1 MSPGYRESFGLANN
15 QPVGTQ
21 PGTVRLDDVLRPGYA
36 LEKSA
41 LEKPLSGELKTT
53 SFVYHE
59 GKWTEGDPPLFTAM
73 SHAVWLSSVVFD
85 GARAFEGVTPDLDLH
100 CERIINSCHA
110 FGMTPMVSKK
120 EMIEL
125 ATEGVGKFESGTD
138 LYIRSTFWGQEG
150 WIAPDPDSTQFAM
163 LVYASPM
170 PAPTGF
176 GACLSTWRRPKATTM
191 PSSSIQMA
199 MSPSSPHRTSAW

>member
-1 MSPGYRESFGLANN
+1 MLSGYRESFGLANN
-15 QPVGTQ
+15 QPSDPQ

-41 LEKPLSGELKTT
+41 PEEPLSGELKMT
-53 SFVYHE
+53 SFVYHD

-100 CERIINSCHA
+100 CARIINSCHA
-110 FGMTPMVSKK
+110 FGMTPTVTKE

-125 ATEGVGKFESGTD
+125 ATEGVGKFESGTE
-138 LYIRSTFWGQEG
+138 LYIRPTFWGAG
-150 WIAPDPDSTQFAM
+150 RLD
-163 LVYASPM
+163 
-170 PAPTGF
+170 
-176 GACLSTWRRPKATTM
+176 RPR
-191 PSSSIQMA
+191 P
-199 MSPSSPHRTSAW
+199 